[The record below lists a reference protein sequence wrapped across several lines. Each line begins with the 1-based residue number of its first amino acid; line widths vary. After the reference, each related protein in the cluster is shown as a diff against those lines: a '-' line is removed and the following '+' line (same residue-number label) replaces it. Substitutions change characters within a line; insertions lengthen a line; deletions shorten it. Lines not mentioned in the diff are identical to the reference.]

1 MGRGEPLGIL
11 STTLLE
17 MDATH
22 SLVRLGVELGLA
34 VNDYNSA
41 LTNNLDEVSK
51 LTLAYLAAVK
61 LCEEQGTITSKEIR
75 NYFALI
81 GQSWGSIQPR
91 FDNEHLDALLK
102 FLKLVDHFDKPQ

>member
-1 MGRGEPLGIL
+1 MGGGEPLGIL
-11 STTLLE
+11 STILLE

-61 LCEEQGTITSKEIR
+61 LCEQEGTITSKEIR

-91 FDNEHLDALLK
+91 FDNEHLEDLLK
-102 FLKLVDHFDKPQ
+102 